1 MKKTEKRQTVM
12 PWYTISLMLTI
23 LGAISIV
30 MLFIVYYYN
39 EQGIIFWSIIISW
52 FVILLVV
59 LLEIGRLERKHLE
72 LRKQKDQK
80 IAELEKALAEKK

>member
-39 EQGIIFWSIIISW
+39 EQGIIF
-52 FVILLVV
+52 
-59 LLEIGRLERKHLE
+59 
-72 LRKQKDQK
+72 
-80 IAELEKALAEKK
+80 